1 MKSLAL
7 AACMIAACAGAAWAD
22 GLSPA
27 DLARKNEGG
36 HLTGV
41 PLAAYSVD
49 FGFGAG
55 VRGYY
60 FWNGRRDDAR
70 FAYTPYLHRIFL
82 QIFATT
88 GGVQYHWLDYDA
100 PQIFDSP
107 YRIRSSLVI
116 ARNTD
121 AGYYGFGDAGRT
133 LRFPGSPG
141 AFESYG
147 DYRAALRRV
156 DESTGTAYTKYNS
169 LEVLRPVFLFGVERS
184 FFGKRLR
191 VLGGIGAS
199 YARIHDYTGK
209 FVGAVDAAGAEID
222 AVQAP
227 TKLREDCD
235 AGRLVGCHGGRDNFL
250 RLGVAYDTRDFEPDP
265 NRGVFA
271 DLELDIGTVALGGE
285 YTYAKTL
292 GAVRGWWSPFP
303 EHADLVLAGRV
314 LAHWQS
320 RQTPFV
326 AMGILPFSED
336 PRYGMGGHRTMR
348 GFRQDRFVGHFEALA
363 NAEVRWTFARTTI
376 KRQKLAFI
384 AAPFFDYGRAFDRI
398 SEATFRDWLPSYGGA
413 LRVSWNLSTIGTF
426 EYGISREG
434 TGFYANFG
442 HMF

>member
-1 MKSLAL
+1 MRPPAL
-7 AACMIAACAGAAWAD
+7 AACVLVVCAGVARAD

-27 DLARKNEGG
+27 DLARKNEGS

-41 PLAAYSVD
+41 PLVAYSVD
-49 FGFGAG
+49 FGFGVG

-82 QIFATT
+82 QTFATT
-88 GGVQYHWLDYDA
+88 GGAQFHWLDYDA
-100 PQIFDSP
+100 PEIFESP
-107 YRIRSSLVI
+107 YRIRSSLLI

-121 AGYYGFGDAGRT
+121 AAYYGFGDAGRT
-133 LRFPGSPG
+133 LRFPGSPDG
-141 AFESYG
+141 FRSYD

-156 DESTGTAYTKYNS
+156 DESTGEAYTKYNA
-169 LEVLRPVFLFGVERS
+169 LDALRPVFLLGVERS

-191 VLGGIGAS
+191 VLGGIGAA
-199 YARIHDYTGK
+199 YVRIGDYTGTR
-209 FVGAVDAAGAEID
+209 VDAVDAAGAEVR
-222 AVQAP
+222 AVQAK
-227 TKLREDCD
+227 TKLQEDCD
-235 AGRLVGCHGGRDNFL
+235 AGLIYGCDGGRDHFL
-250 RLGVAYDTRDFEPDP
+250 RLAIAFDTRDFEPDP

-271 DLELDIGTVALGGE
+271 DLELDTATVALGGE
-285 YTYAKTL
+285 YTYAKAL

-314 LAHWQS
+314 LAQWQS
-320 RQTPFV
+320 RKTPFF
-326 AMGILPFSED
+326 AMPIMPFTED

-348 GFRQDRFVGHFEALA
+348 GFRQDRFIGNFEALA
-363 NAEVRWTFARTTI
+363 NAEIRWTFARMTV
-376 KRQKLAFI
+376 KRQKFAFI

-398 SEATFRDWLPSYGGA
+398 SEATFRSWLPSYGGA
-413 LRVSWNLSTIGTF
+413 FRVSWNLSTIGTF

>member
-1 MKSLAL
+1 MRSPAL
-7 AACMIAACAGAAWAD
+7 AACVIVACAGVARAD

-27 DLARKNEGG
+27 DLARKNEGS

-82 QIFATT
+82 QVFATT
-88 GGVQYHWLDYDA
+88 GGVQFHWLDYDA
-100 PQIFDSP
+100 PEIFDSP

-133 LRFPGSPG
+133 LRFPGAPD
-141 AFESYG
+141 AFASYD

-156 DESTGTAYTKYNS
+156 DESTGAAYTKYNA
-169 LEVLRPVFLFGVERS
+169 LEVLRPVLILGVERS
-184 FFGKRLR
+184 FLDKRLR

-199 YARIHDYTGK
+199 YARLRDYTGER
-209 FVGAVDAAGAEID
+209 VDAVDATGAEIE

-227 TKLREDCD
+227 TKLAEDCA
-235 AGRLVGCHGGRDNFL
+235 AGLVGCEGGRDTYV

-271 DLELDIGTVALGGE
+271 DLELDVGTIALGGE
-285 YTYAKTL
+285 YTYAKLL

-314 LAHWQS
+314 LAHVQS
-320 RQTPFV
+320 RETPFV
-326 AMGILPFSED
+326 AMSILPFTED

-348 GFRQDRFVGHFEALA
+348 GFRQDRFIGHFETLA

-398 SEATFRDWLPSYGGA
+398 SEATLRGWLPSYGGA